1 VELLN
6 FTYGLGLICDGFV
19 PWFFSSKDFPTS
31 HRLRLHLLGPRLKLL
46 PQGVGQIWYSGKA
59 DEADG
64 LPAVQVVRFEAAG
77 RRYFRLCYLDHSEF
91 VVDAGATEIWAA
103 WPDGVTTE
111 DALTYLAGPVLG
123 FALRLRGIAALHASV
138 VAIDGRAII
147 LVGSAGIGKSTTA
160 AALAILG
167 YPVLSE
173 DIAALDDQGDHFFV
187 QPGYPHVN
195 LWPSSVELLFGAAD
209 ALPRICPL
217 HPTWD
222 KRYLNLTTPPYR
234 FQDRALP
241 LGAVYV
247 LGDRTDD
254 QATIDIEP
262 LAGTEAM
269 IAMVANTYANYLL
282 GKQMR
287 AREFEVLGR
296 LLRHVPVRKVSPP
309 ANPHRIWDLCQV
321 LVEDFREL
329 PADNTPLLTTKDVH
343 THA

>member
-1 VELLN
+1 M
-6 FTYGLGLICDGFV
+6 
-19 PWFFSSKDFPTS
+19 
-31 HRLRLHLLGPRLKLL
+31 HRPLRLHFLAHKLARM
-46 PQGVGQIWYSGKA
+46 PQGTVQVFYSGA
-59 DEADG
+59 VDEATG
-64 LPAVQVVRFEAAG
+64 LPTVQVEKLEAAG
-77 RRYFRLCYLDHSEF
+77 RRYFHLRYLDHTKF
-91 VVDAGATEIWAA
+91 VVDSSATEIWAY
-103 WPDGVTTE
+103 WPDAVTKE
-111 DALTYLAGPVLG
+111 DALTYLVGPVMG

-173 DIAALDDQGDHFFV
+173 DIAALDDPGDHFFV
-187 QPGYPHVN
+187 QPGYPRVN

-222 KRYLNLTTPPYR
+222 KRYLDLTTPPYR
-234 FQDRALP
+234 FQDKPLP

-254 QATIDIEP
+254 QSTIDIKP
-262 LAGTEAM
+262 LTGTEAM
-269 IAMVANTYANYLL
+269 IMLVANTYANYLL
-282 GKQMR
+282 DKQMR

-309 ANPHRIWDLCQV
+309 ANPHRIWDLCRV
-321 LVEDFREL
+321 LVEDFRQL
-329 PADNTPLLTTKDVH
+329 PADNTLLLTI
-343 THA
+343 